1 MTRTRRRRSPD
12 NLFKSIED
20 ETPLG
25 NLAESRWSR
34 KRCSEEA
41 ARSTISKRINVR
53 DRIYQLCF
61 ALSILSANVR
71 LTTASRRKVF

>member
-1 MTRTRRRRSPD
+1 MRRRRSPD

-41 ARSTISKRINVR
+41 ARAQFLRGSTFETEYTS
-53 DRIYQLCF
+53 C
-61 ALSILSANVR
+61 
-71 LTTASRRKVF
+71 ASPCRSYLLMFV